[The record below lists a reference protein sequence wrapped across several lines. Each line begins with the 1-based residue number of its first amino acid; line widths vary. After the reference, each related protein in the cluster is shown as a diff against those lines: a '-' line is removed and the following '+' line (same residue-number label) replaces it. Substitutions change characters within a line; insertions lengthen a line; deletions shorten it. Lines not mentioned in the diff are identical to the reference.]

1 MSVLW
6 ERMKPLLFR
15 SDAEEAHHRMVRM
28 LRKTGA
34 LPGGRTFLRFIAGV
48 DEEFRPAP
56 AVERFGMRFRS
67 PVGLAAGFD
76 KNAELLP
83 LLPDLGFGFVEIGTV
98 TPRAQ
103 PGNPKPRLFRDPE
116 TRSLFNCL
124 GFNGDGALT
133 VADRVREARAA
144 LPKDFRVGLNI
155 GKNKDTPLERAHEDY
170 LEAVKPF
177 RNLIDFTVVNV
188 SSPNTPGLR
197 ALQDEK
203 SLSAIVSPLLQE
215 LSHWDT
221 HVPLLVKLAPE
232 LFSDGVPPWI
242 GVLEALGVSGWVLSN
257 TLSGTFSLPK
267 GSLSGGWSGGKVRE
281 AAHHALL
288 ELRKRTTL
296 PIVSVGGILDSE
308 EARRRR
314 AAGADLIEVYSGWVF
329 GGPRFP
335 RMIAAVWEEKLA
347 KKA

>member
-1 MSVLW
+1 MSMVWDQL
-6 ERMKPLLFR
+6 KPFLFR
-15 SDAEEAHHRMVRM
+15 SDAEEAHHRMLSA
-28 LRKTGA
+28 LRKIGA
-34 LPGGRTFLRFIAGV
+34 IPGGRAFLRWIAGV

-56 AVERFGMRFRS
+56 AIERFGMRFRS

-103 PGNPKPRLFRDPE
+103 PGNPKPRLFREPE

-133 VADRVREARAA
+133 VAERVREARAT

-155 GKNKDTPLERAHEDY
+155 GKNKDTPLERASEDY
-170 LEAVKPF
+170 LAALKPF
-177 RNLIDFTVVNV
+177 RNLVDFIVVNV

-203 SLSAIVSPLLQE
+203 SLSVIVSPLLQE
-215 LSHWDT
+215 LSHWET
-221 HVPLLVKLAPE
+221 PVPLLVKLAPE
-232 LFSDGVPPWI
+232 LFAQQIPPWI
-242 GVLEALGVSGWVLSN
+242 GALEALGVSGWVLSN
-257 TLSGTFSLPK
+257 TLSGTFSLPERE
-267 GSLSGGWSGGKVRE
+267 LSGGWSGGKVRE
-281 AAHHALL
+281 ASHRALL
-288 ELRKRTTL
+288 ELRRHTRV
-296 PIVSVGGILDSE
+296 PIVSVGGILDPE

-335 RMIAAVWEEKLA
+335 RSIAAVWEEKLA
-347 KKA
+347 KKP